1 MDQMRAQAMHVGTEI
16 VADHIDAVDLKRAAL
31 LAQGRQ
37 RHGIHRRRAHHRHR
51 RAGPLARPAL
61 GEASFKGYRRIGLRH
76 LRRLLLPQQELCS
89 WSAAATPPSRSR
101 IYLANI
107 ASQVI
112 LVHRRGV
119 LRAEKILQERLFAN
133 PKIEVMW
140 HTELDEV
147 LGTDDPLGVNGARL
161 KSTLTGETFA
171 IPVDGIFIAIGHEP
185 QTELFKGQIEM
196 KP

>member
-1 MDQMRAQAMHVGTEI
+1 M
-16 VADHIDAVDLKRAAL
+16 
-31 LAQGRQ
+31 
-37 RHGIHRRRAHHRHR
+37 
-51 RAGPLARPAL
+51 
-61 GEASFKGYRRIGLRH
+61 
-76 LRRLLLPQQELCS
+76 
-89 WSAAATPPSRSR
+89 
-101 IYLANI
+101 
-107 ASQVI
+107 
-112 LVHRRGV
+112 
-119 LRAEKILQERLFAN
+119 QERLFAN
-133 PKIEVMW
+133 PKIDVMW